1 MITEITDEND
11 YYARIKE
18 LNVSHYAGEVSY
30 YIQAPLR
37 QVEKKILA
45 SISKGSRMLD
55 VGCGSGRFSIGAAQT
70 GYDVTGI
77 DITSE
82 AITAASNKAK
92 NLKLNN
98 IRFLVGD
105 MTNMPFNDNEFDY
118 VFCPRFSINAVAT
131 FQRRQRAVQEMMR
144 VVKPGGV
151 VYIESFNRFY
161 LGRGLFFLLQN
172 IFRDAFRISVIMLCW
187 IFQKQYTGLLPGDI
201 IYESNK
207 VVGASKGYA
216 HLPTIFELK
225 KLTPAHISPK
235 FHSIPQ
241 IIDER
246 SIDPFKYFR
255 YSIWTLLT
263 KQKVD
268 DTTM

>member
-92 NLKLNN
+92 NLKLYN
-98 IRFLVGD
+98 ISFLIGD
-105 MTNMPFNDNEFDY
+105 MINMPFNDNEFDY

-131 FQRRQRAVQEMMR
+131 FQHRQRAVQEMVR
-144 VVKPGGV
+144 VVKPEGI
-151 VYIESFNRFY
+151 VYVESFNRFY
-161 LGRGLFFLLQN
+161 LGRGLFFLLKN
-172 IFRDAFRISVIMLCW
+172 IFRDAWRMLVMTLCW
-187 IFQKQYTGLLPGDI
+187 IFRNRYAGLLPGDI

-207 VVGASKGYA
+207 VAGASKGYA
-216 HLPTIFELK
+216 HLPTIFELRE
-225 KLTPAHISPK
+225 LTTAHISPK
-235 FHSIPQ
+235 FYSIPQ
-241 IIDER
+241 MIKER
-246 SIDPFKYFR
+246 SADPFKYFR
-255 YSIWTLLT
+255 YSIWILLT
-263 KQKVD
+263 KPKVD
-268 DTTM
+268 GTIR

>member
-161 LGRGLFFLLQN
+161 LWRGLFFLLQN
-172 IFRDAFRISVIMLCW
+172 IFRDAF
-187 IFQKQYTGLLPGDI
+187 
-201 IYESNK
+201 
-207 VVGASKGYA
+207 
-216 HLPTIFELK
+216 
-225 KLTPAHISPK
+225 
-235 FHSIPQ
+235 
-241 IIDER
+241 
-246 SIDPFKYFR
+246 
-255 YSIWTLLT
+255 
-263 KQKVD
+263 
-268 DTTM
+268 